1 MQRVSALLPSWNQSR
16 SSTGSTTSK
25 TSLDKVRGW
34 ADFIPSPANR
44 LSGSRLGKEAFWP
57 GTLDKECEKAARILK
72 AFCRTLA
79 PTPPSHA
86 RMMAMLITCD
96 VNR

>member
-34 ADFIPSPANR
+34 ADFIPSPVNR

-79 PTPPSHA
+79 PTTPPRA
-86 RMMAMLITCD
+86 RMTAKLTVCGL
-96 VNR
+96 NR